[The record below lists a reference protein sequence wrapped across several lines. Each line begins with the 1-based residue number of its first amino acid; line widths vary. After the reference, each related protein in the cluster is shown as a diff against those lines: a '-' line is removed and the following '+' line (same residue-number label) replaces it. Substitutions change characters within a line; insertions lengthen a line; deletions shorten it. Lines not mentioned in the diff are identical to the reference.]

1 MCGYDW
7 RDNTSSL
14 TGAYMKIVFRNK
26 GSIDPRSITTF
37 GVSSKESD
45 SAIGYFGTGLKYAIA
60 ILLREG
66 CQVDIFTGGEHLVF
80 GTLEQRV
87 RVDDFTFVTMNNQPL
102 SFTTE
107 LGKNWKVWQA
117 IRELWCNCLDERGEA
132 FSSDYFD
139 DAPSSGETVILVS
152 GRAAL
157 DAWAA
162 RDTIMI
168 SSQPLFSTELVDIH
182 PGQSDHIY
190 YKGVRVLDLSRPSQF
205 TYNLK
210 SGISLTEDR
219 TMTHPSLAGWYA
231 AKGIASL
238 SDKPFLARVLTAG
251 QEWFEHRLDF
261 DGAVACDDFCGI
273 VKQMARQQATG
284 LNTTATRCARFD
296 HNELLD
302 DLPRMQLGKVDEIR
316 LAKAIGFAKSIGFAV
331 DEYEIVAIENLG
343 ECVLGRAA
351 NGKIYLSK
359 TVFMQGTKMV
369 AGTLIEEFI
378 HLRHGLLDET
388 RGMQNFLFDSL
399 VSIGE
404 QIHGEP
410 L

>member
-1 MCGYDW
+1 
-7 RDNTSSL
+7 
-14 TGAYMKIVFRNK
+14 MKIVFRNK
-26 GSIDPRSITTF
+26 GAIDPRSITTF

-66 CQVDIFTGGEHLVF
+66 CKIDIFTGGEHLSF

-87 RVDDFTFVTMNNQPL
+87 QVDDFTFITMNDQPL

-107 LGKNWKVWQA
+107 LGKNWEPWQA
-117 IRELWCNCLDERGEA
+117 IRELWCNCLDEKGEA
-132 FSSDYFD
+132 FSADYFD
-139 DAPSSGETVILVS
+139 DMPSADETLILVS
-152 GRAAL
+152 GRAAV
-157 DAWAA
+157 DAWAL
-162 RDTIMI
+162 RDTMMI
-168 SSQPLFSTELVDIH
+168 SSAPIFSTEQVDIH

-190 YKGVRVLDLSRPSQF
+190 YKGVRVLDLSRPSHF

-210 SGISLTEDR
+210 CNVELTEDR
-219 TMTHPSLAGWYA
+219 TMKHAVLAGWYV
-231 AKGIASL
+231 AKGIAKIGDRS
-238 SDKPFLARVLTAG
+238 FLHRVLTAG

-261 DGAVACDDFCGI
+261 DSAVACDDFSGI
-273 VKQMARQQATG
+273 VQQMARQQTSG
-284 LNTTATRCARFD
+284 LNQTATRCARFD
-296 HNELLD
+296 SNELLD
-302 DLPRMQLGKVDEIR
+302 DMPRMELNKVDAAR
-316 LAKAIGFAKSIGFAV
+316 LVKAVAFAKSIGFAV

-351 NGKIYLSK
+351 NNKIYLSK

-378 HLRHGLLDET
+378 HLRHGHLDET

-399 VSIGE
+399 VSLGE